1 MRYDG
6 RGGGFGVWTP
16 ILLVLHSS
24 QGLLGDNI
32 MKDSLTLLLV
42 GLALIICSSPCGQG
56 VYWVSPSIRQL
67 IQKAPP
73 SARQFP
79 LDLNNTILKF
89 YPLEMNSKFWDR
101 YEQMTR
107 NCLKINSFWSTFN
120 QITIACLQ
128 PIVEFET
135 FVG

>member
-1 MRYDG
+1 MRYEG

-42 GLALIICSSPCGQG
+42 GLALIICSCPCGQG
-56 VYWVSPSIRQL
+56 VYLVSPSIRQL
-67 IQKAPP
+67 IKGP
-73 SARQFP
+73 SARHFP

-89 YPLEMNSKFWDR
+89 YQLEMNSTFRNR

-128 PIVEFET
+128 PTV
-135 FVG
+135 